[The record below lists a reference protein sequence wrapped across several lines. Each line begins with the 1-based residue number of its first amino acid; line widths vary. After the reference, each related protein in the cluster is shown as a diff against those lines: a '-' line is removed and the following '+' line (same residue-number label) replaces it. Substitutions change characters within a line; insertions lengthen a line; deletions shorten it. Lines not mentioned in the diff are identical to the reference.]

1 MAFIQTATKK
11 GVDRNSVCPL
21 VKATRTEEFK
31 SWLDTNPDMGAEV
44 CFKSLGVY
52 SMALSSEFRLDLFP
66 TTLKANLVIFGSKPR
81 ANETIVTC
89 FDTLEGLVK
98 VITKMHRQ
106 KHSGGF
112 TEETL
117 QTVLLD

>member
-11 GVDRNSVCPL
+11 GVDRNTVCPL
-21 VKATRTEEFK
+21 VKATRTEEFN
-31 SWLDTNPDMGAEV
+31 SWLESNPDIGAEV

-52 SMALSSEFRLDLFP
+52 SMPLSSELRLDIFP
-66 TTLKANLVIFGSKPR
+66 TTLKANLVILSSKPR
-81 ANETIVTC
+81 DNETIVTC

-112 TEETL
+112 TEASL
-117 QTVLLD
+117 QAALLD